1 MSSVFS
7 VETVQNKRFDR
18 AMLLA
23 VVLLAGVGL
32 AMLFS
37 VSYSRA
43 DTLFRNPFY
52 FVQRQSLLM
61 LVGLIGA
68 LILSGVN
75 LKTVERFVPFAL
87 AGNIVLL
94 LLTFVPQLGASYLG
108 ARRWIVLLGFSFQP
122 SELLKLTMV
131 MYLGFLLG
139 RKQDRFD
146 DAVNTLLPPV
156 LMTFLLVGLVYLQ
169 NDFSTAVLLLVI
181 AATMFFVAG
190 VRIRYFVSL
199 VIIGLP
205 LLTLLVLSREHRVN
219 RILSFLEPGID
230 PRGAGYQ
237 VLMSQNALRAGGFWG
252 QGIGMGRYKFG
263 ILPEAH
269 SDFLFAIVGEELGFV
284 GIFLVLVL
292 FLYLGY
298 RGFLVARNAETGF
311 VRISAFGLSCALIF
325 QALLNMAVVAGAVPA
340 TGVTLPFFS
349 SGGTSAMVSV
359 WICGMLLGLS
369 RHVPRDAAGT
379 GRILKGGALG

>member
-1 MSSVFS
+1 
-7 VETVQNKRFDR
+7 
-18 AMLLA
+18 MLLA